1 MAINPVFDHEA
12 NVPRGQFTQGEW
24 TKRVRERVK
33 ENYAA
38 RGKRLQR
45 DAQAEVSAENLVA
58 NPYWKTYQQQI
69 QAKIEEAGAEIAEL
83 KDRVSDPGML
93 DYEQILADKMKI
105 AVLGGKKQAWEEA
118 VALPKD
124 IMDAAD

>member
-12 NVPRGQFTQGEW
+12 NVPRGQFTQEEFSR
-24 TKRVRERVK
+24 TARALAASKKKR
-33 ENYAA
+33 AA
-38 RGKRLQR
+38 P
-45 DAQAEVSAENLVA
+45 AVSSQAEVSAENLVA